1 MYTILKMCTSS
12 EEVCCPIC
20 DETKMIPI
28 ILCNDIKEVLDSSTI
43 IEETTESTDKLEHDV
58 KCLSNLLQNMRLEV
72 SAYPVQRA
80 SNIFKLPCHKCKI
93 IANLIH
99 NQDISVL
106 PPVWTK
112 LSCGNITM
120 V

>member
-1 MYTILKMCTSS
+1 MCTGS

-20 DETKMIPI
+20 DETKMIPV
-28 ILCNDIKEVLDSSTI
+28 ILCDDIKKVLESSATV
-43 IEETTESTDKLEHDV
+43 EETAEGTNKLEHDV
-58 KCLSNLLQNMRLEV
+58 KCLSNFLQNMRLGV
-72 SAYPVQRA
+72 SAYPVQRS

-93 IANLIH
+93 VADLIH

-120 V
+120 I